1 MVQTSIS
8 TYGLWQYRLLSFQGR
23 DTKLERFL
31 AKNQYTQGKLVNFEN
46 WSSGELSNIGHH
58 FRK

>member
-8 TYGLWQYRLLSFQGR
+8 TYGLWQYRLLIFQGR
-23 DTKLERFL
+23 DTKLKIFL

-46 WSSGELSNIGHH
+46 WNSGELSNIGHH